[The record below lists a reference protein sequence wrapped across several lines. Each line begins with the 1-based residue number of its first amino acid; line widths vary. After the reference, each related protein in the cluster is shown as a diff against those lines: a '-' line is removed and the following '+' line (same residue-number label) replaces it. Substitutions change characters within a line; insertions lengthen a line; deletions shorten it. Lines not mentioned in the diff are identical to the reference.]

1 MMLEIMIAYPTTVF
15 AEPSSTTHAMNMPS
29 KVHVWL
35 ITSENQ
41 DFIYIFLLIAAAP
54 AAADTAD
61 WVAI

>member
-1 MMLEIMIAYPTTVF
+1 
-15 AEPSSTTHAMNMPS
+15 MNMPS